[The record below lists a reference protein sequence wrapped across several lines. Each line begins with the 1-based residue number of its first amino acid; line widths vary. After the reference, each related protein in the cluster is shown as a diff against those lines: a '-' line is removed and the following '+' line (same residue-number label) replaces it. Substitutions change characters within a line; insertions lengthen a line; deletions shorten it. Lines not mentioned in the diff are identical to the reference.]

1 MSPVTKCRVLF
12 VDDDKDWRDMVAA
25 SLAAAG
31 FDVLAVS
38 DGSEAMA
45 QATDPSLGLMI
56 VDEDLAGESG
66 RMLSRFLR
74 HNHPDVPTLLYT
86 TTEREADTTLE
97 LRSQS
102 ADQSLPKGSME
113 ELIVNVG
120 CLFR

>member
-1 MSPVTKCRVLF
+1 
-12 VDDDKDWRDMVAA
+12 
-25 SLAAAG
+25 
-31 FDVLAVS
+31 
-38 DGSEAMA
+38 MA